1 MIFSKEAIDY
11 HLPKR
16 NTLQQCIEVMGSD
29 EIKESEWAIE
39 AENMRVDYGDTLA
52 VKGLTLQ
59 IPYGE
64 VYGLVGANGAGK
76 TSTFSVWA
84 TLIKPTYGNVKV
96 GGVDILE
103 SPDKARK
110 MMAYM
115 PDLAPVPSDLKVW
128 EFLDLFARSYGY
140 SAEEG
145 RERWTDC
152 LKMVDL
158 WEKRNDF
165 CRDLSRGM
173 KQRVNL
179 AKAIIHHPKVLIL
192 DEPASGMDPQSR
204 AKLRVILKR
213 MAAKGT
219 TVVVSSHILNELSD
233 MCSSVGIL
241 HHGELIDH
249 GELQQVVDRGVGE
262 ETQMLILVAGDQAV
276 MIQELKK
283 FLDENYA
290 EMKLEPVIS
299 KGGVV
304 VNVAGGMDEQ
314 AALLSLL
321 VGEGIKIR
329 SYAPLG
335 SGIEQRLMEING

>member
-1 MIFSKEAIDY
+1 MVDDKMIAND
-11 HLPKR
+11 
-16 NTLQQCIEVMGSD
+16 
-29 EIKESEWAIE
+29 WAIE
-39 AENMRVDYGDTLA
+39 AENMRVDYGNTVA
-52 VKGLTLQ
+52 VKGLTLH

-96 GGVDILE
+96 GGVDIME
-103 SPDKARK
+103 DTDKARK

-140 SAEEG
+140 SAQEG
-145 RERWTDC
+145 KERWSDC
-152 LKMVDL
+152 LNMVDL
-158 WEKRNDF
+158 WDKRHDF
-165 CRDLSRGM
+165 CKNLSRGM

-179 AKAIIHHPKVLIL
+179 AKAILHHPKVIIL

-204 AKLRVILKR
+204 AKLRVILKK
-213 MAAKGT
+213 MAAEGA

-249 GELQQVVDRGVGE
+249 GEIQQVVDRGAVSE
-262 ETQMLILVAGDQAV
+262 VQVLILVAGEQAQK
-276 MIQELKK
+276 IAELKQ
-283 FLDENYA
+283 FLDENYGD
-290 EMKLEPVIS
+290 ELRPVIM

-304 VNVAGGMDEQ
+304 VNTQGGMSAQ
-314 AALLSLL
+314 ASLL
-321 VGEGIKIR
+321 THLVKAGIEIR
-329 SYAPLG
+329 SYAPIG
-335 SGIEQRLMEING
+335 SGIEQRLMEIDK

>member
-1 MIFSKEAIDY
+1 MMA
-11 HLPKR
+11 
-16 NTLQQCIEVMGSD
+16 T
-29 EIKESEWAIE
+29 EWAIE
-39 AENMRVDYGDTLA
+39 AENMRVDYGNTVA
-52 VKGLTLQ
+52 VKGLTLK

-84 TLIKPTYGNVKV
+84 TLMKPTYGNVKI

-103 SPDKARK
+103 DPDQARK
-110 MMAYM
+110 MIAYM

-140 SAEEG
+140 SAEDA

-152 LKMVDL
+152 LNMVDL
-158 WEKRNDF
+158 WDKRNDF
-165 CRDLSRGM
+165 CKHLSRGM

-179 AKAIIHHPKVLIL
+179 AKAILHHPKVIIL

-204 AKLRVILKR
+204 AKLRVILKK
-213 MAAKGT
+213 MAAEGT

-249 GELQQVVDRGVGE
+249 GEVQQVVDRGVGGE
-262 ETQMLILVAGDQAV
+262 VQILILVAGDQEIKIA
-276 MIQELKK
+276 ELKQ
-283 FLDENYA
+283 FLDKKYGDQLKPA
-290 EMKLEPVIS
+290 IM
-299 KGGVV
+299 KGGVI
-304 VNVAGGMDEQ
+304 VNIDGGMSAQ
-314 AALLSLL
+314 AALLTHL
-321 VGEGIKIR
+321 VREGIEIR

-335 SGIEQRLMEING
+335 SGIEQRLMEINK

>member
-1 MIFSKEAIDY
+1 MSIDE
-11 HLPKR
+11 
-16 NTLQQCIEVMGSD
+16 NTDGLLTG
-29 EIKESEWAIE
+29 EWAIE
-39 AENMRVDYGDTLA
+39 AEDMRVDYGNTVA
-52 VKGLTLQ
+52 VKGLTLK

-140 SAEEG
+140 SKADG

-179 AKAIIHHPKVLIL
+179 AKAILHYPKVIIL

-204 AKLRVILKR
+204 AKLRIILKK
-213 MAAKGT
+213 MAARGT

-249 GELQQVVDRGVGE
+249 GQLQEVVDRGEAE
-262 ETQMLILVAGDQAV
+262 ESQMLILVAGEQEEKIAGLKQLLDQDFV
-276 MIQELKK
+276 EDDLQ
-283 FLDENYA
+283 
-290 EMKLEPVIS
+290 PVLM
-299 KGGVV
+299 KGGIV
-304 VNVAGGMDEQ
+304 VNVSGGMDKQ
-314 AALLSLL
+314 AELLTRL
-321 VGEGIKIR
+321 VRAGIEIR

-335 SGIEQRLMEING
+335 SGIEQRLMEIDQ

>member
-1 MIFSKEAIDY
+1 
-11 HLPKR
+11 
-16 NTLQQCIEVMGSD
+16 MGKDEMSD
-29 EIKESEWAIE
+29 SAGEWAIE
-39 AENMRVDYGDTLA
+39 AENMRVDYGDTVA
-52 VKGLTLQ
+52 VKGLTLR

-84 TLIKPTYGNVKV
+84 TLMQPTYGNVKI

-140 SAEEG
+140 SASEG
-145 RERWTDC
+145 KARWTDC
-152 LKMVDL
+152 LNMVDL
-158 WEKRNDF
+158 WDKRNDY

-179 AKAIIHHPKVLIL
+179 AKAILHHPKVVIL

-204 AKLRVILKR
+204 AKLRLILKK
-213 MAAKGT
+213 MAAQGS

-241 HHGELIDH
+241 HHGELIDD
-249 GELQQVVDRGVGE
+249 GALQEVVDRGEGGE
-262 ETQMLILVAGDQAV
+262 SKMLILVSGEQAV
-276 MIQELKK
+276 KIGELKK
-283 FLDENYA
+283 FLDDEHADLGA
-290 EMKLEPVIS
+290 EIM
-299 KGGVV
+299 KGGAVV
-304 VNVAGGMDEQ
+304 DITGGMDEQ
-314 AALLSLL
+314 ADFLSTL
-321 VGEGIKIR
+321 VARGFKIR
-329 SYAPLG
+329 SYASLG
-335 SGIEQRLMEING
+335 SGIEQRLMEINA

>member
-1 MIFSKEAIDY
+1 MGNEEIEA
-11 HLPKR
+11 
-16 NTLQQCIEVMGSD
+16 G
-29 EIKESEWAIE
+29 EWAIE
-39 AENMRVDYGDTLA
+39 AENMRVDYGNTVA
-52 VKGLTLQ
+52 VKGLTLK

-103 SPDKARK
+103 NPDKARK

-140 SAEEG
+140 SGHEG
-145 RERWTDC
+145 KERWTDC

-158 WEKRNDF
+158 WDKRNDF
-165 CRDLSRGM
+165 CKNLSRGM

-179 AKAIIHHPKVLIL
+179 AKAIIHNPKVIIL

-204 AKLRVILKR
+204 AKLRVILKK
-213 MAAKGT
+213 MASQGT

-241 HHGELIDH
+241 HHGELIDN
-249 GELQQVVDRGVGE
+249 GELQQVVDRGEGGE
-262 ETQMLILVAGDQAV
+262 SQMLILVAGEQVEKIA
-276 MIQELKK
+276 ELKK
-283 FLDENYA
+283 LLDE
-290 EMKLEPVIS
+290 KLADKNLEAVIM

-304 VNVAGGMDEQ
+304 VTVQGGMDEQ
-314 AALLSLL
+314 AALLTRL
-321 VGEGIKIR
+321 VGEGIQIR
-329 SYAPLG
+329 SFAPIG
-335 SGIEQRLMEING
+335 SGIEQRLMEINR

>member
-1 MIFSKEAIDY
+1 MNEMDSV
-11 HLPKR
+11 
-16 NTLQQCIEVMGSD
+16 EVSD
-29 EIKESEWAIE
+29 EEWAIE
-39 AENMRVDYGDTLA
+39 ADNMRVDYGDHVA
-52 VKGLTLQ
+52 VKGLSLK

-84 TLIKPTYGNVKV
+84 TLLTPTYGNVKV

-103 SPDKARK
+103 NPDKARK
-110 MMAYM
+110 MLAYM

-140 SAEEG
+140 NGDEG
-145 RERWTDC
+145 KERWSDC
-152 LKMVDL
+152 LKMVNL

-179 AKAIIHHPKVLIL
+179 AKAILHNPKVIIL

-204 AKLRVILKR
+204 AQLRVILKK
-213 MAAKGT
+213 MAAQGT

-233 MCSSVGIL
+233 MCSLVGIL

-249 GELQQVVDRGVGE
+249 GELQEVVDRGSGE
-262 ETQMLILVAGDQAV
+262 DSEMLILVAGDQSQGV
-276 MIQELKK
+276 TELMAL
-283 FLDENYA
+283 LDDKYGSQNLDA
-290 EMKLEPVIS
+290 RMM
-299 KGGVV
+299 KGGVI
-304 VNVAGGMDEQ
+304 VNVSGGMDGQ
-314 AALLSLL
+314 AALLTQL
-321 VGEGIKIR
+321 VSDGVKIR
-329 SYAPLG
+329 SYGPVG
-335 SGIEQRLMEING
+335 SGIEQRLMEINS

>member
-1 MIFSKEAIDY
+1 
-11 HLPKR
+11 
-16 NTLQQCIEVMGSD
+16 
-29 EIKESEWAIE
+29 
-39 AENMRVDYGDTLA
+39 
-52 VKGLTLQ
+52 
-59 IPYGE
+59 
-64 VYGLVGANGAGK
+64 
-76 TSTFSVWA
+76 
-84 TLIKPTYGNVKV
+84 VKV

-103 SPDKARK
+103 DPDKARK

-140 SAEEG
+140 SAEDG

-152 LKMVDL
+152 LNMVDL
-158 WEKRNDF
+158 WDKRNDF
-165 CRDLSRGM
+165 CKNLSRGM

-179 AKAIIHHPKVLIL
+179 AKAILHHPKVIIL

-204 AKLRVILKR
+204 AKLRVILKK
-213 MAAKGT
+213 MAAEGS

-249 GELQQVVDRGVGE
+249 GEIQQVVDRGEGGE
-262 ETQMLILVAGDQAV
+262 VQMLILVAGEQAV
-276 MIQELKK
+276 KIAELKK
-283 FLDENYA
+283 ILDEKYDA
-290 EMKLEPVIS
+290 TLMPIII

-304 VNVAGGMDEQ
+304 VSIHGGMSEQ
-314 AALLSLL
+314 ASLLSQL
-321 VGEGIKIR
+321 VSEGIEIR

-335 SGIEQRLMEING
+335 SGIEQRLMEINR

>member
-1 MIFSKEAIDY
+1 
-11 HLPKR
+11 
-16 NTLQQCIEVMGSD
+16 
-29 EIKESEWAIE
+29 
-39 AENMRVDYGDTLA
+39 MRVDYGNTVA
-52 VKGLTLQ
+52 VKGLTLR

-103 SPDKARK
+103 DPDQARK

-152 LKMVDL
+152 LNMVDL
-158 WEKRNDF
+158 WDKRNDF
-165 CRDLSRGM
+165 CKHLSRGM

-179 AKAIIHHPKVLIL
+179 AKAILHHPKVIIL

-204 AKLRVILKR
+204 AKLRVILKK
-213 MAAKGT
+213 MAAEGT

-249 GELQQVVDRGVGE
+249 GEVQNVVDRGEGGE
-262 ETQMLILVAGDQAV
+262 VEVLILVPGEQEVKIA
-276 MIQELKK
+276 ELKK
-283 FLDENYA
+283 FLDEHSGNELMPRIA
-290 EMKLEPVIS
+290 

-304 VNVAGGMDEQ
+304 VKIQGGMNAQ
-314 AALLSLL
+314 AALLTHL
-321 VGEGIKIR
+321 VREGIEIR
-329 SYAPLG
+329 SYAQLG
-335 SGIEQRLMEING
+335 SGIEQRLMEINR

>member
-1 MIFSKEAIDY
+1 
-11 HLPKR
+11 
-16 NTLQQCIEVMGSD
+16 MGKDEMSD
-29 EIKESEWAIE
+29 SAGEWAIE
-39 AENMRVDYGDTLA
+39 AENMRVDYGDTVA
-52 VKGLTLQ
+52 VKGLTLR

-84 TLIKPTYGNVKV
+84 TLMQPTYGNVKI

-140 SAEEG
+140 SASEG
-145 RERWTDC
+145 KARWTDC
-152 LKMVDL
+152 LNMVDL
-158 WEKRNDF
+158 WDKRNDY

-179 AKAIIHHPKVLIL
+179 AKAILHHPKVVIL

-204 AKLRVILKR
+204 AKLRLILKK
-213 MAAKGT
+213 MAAQGS

-241 HHGELIDH
+241 HHGELIDD
-249 GELQQVVDRGVGE
+249 GALQEVVDRGEGGE
-262 ETQMLILVAGDQAV
+262 SKMLILVSGEQAV
-276 MIQELKK
+276 KIGELKK
-283 FLDENYA
+283 FLDDEHADLGA
-290 EMKLEPVIS
+290 EIM

-304 VNVAGGMDEQ
+304 VDITGGMDEQ
-314 AALLSLL
+314 ADFLSTL
-321 VGEGIKIR
+321 VARGFKIR
-329 SYAPLG
+329 SYASLG
-335 SGIEQRLMEING
+335 SGIEQRLMEINE

>member
-1 MIFSKEAIDY
+1 M
-11 HLPKR
+11 
-16 NTLQQCIEVMGSD
+16 V
-29 EIKESEWAIE
+29 EITDTEGAPSAVLVADRQGDWAVE
-39 AENMRVDYGDTLA
+39 TVNMRVDYGDMVA

-59 IPYGE
+59 IKYGE

-84 TLIKPTYGNVKV
+84 TLMQPTYGDVKI

-103 SPDKARK
+103 NPEKARR

-140 SAEEG
+140 SAAAG
-145 RERWTDC
+145 KARWKEC
-152 LKMVDL
+152 LEMVDL
-158 WEKRNDF
+158 WDKRNNF
-165 CRDLSRGM
+165 CKDLSRGM

-179 AKAIIHHPKVLIL
+179 AKAILHHPKVLIL

-204 AKLRVILKR
+204 AKLRDILKK

-219 TVVVSSHILNELSD
+219 TIVVSSHILNELSD

-241 HHGELIDH
+241 HKGELIDH
-249 GELQQVVDRGVGE
+249 GPLQDVVDRGGVEQSEMLVLLAGE
-262 ETQMLILVAGDQAV
+262 QVEEIDKLID
-276 MIQELKK
+276 
-283 FLDENYA
+283 FLENDEFEHH
-290 EMKLEPVIS
+290 EMRL

-304 VNVAGGMDEQ
+304 LMVDGGMAGQ
-314 AALLSLL
+314 ADLLTRL
-321 VGEGIKIR
+321 VQHGFRVR
-329 SYAPLG
+329 SYLPLG
-335 SGIEQRLMEING
+335 SGIEQRLMGLNA

>member
-1 MIFSKEAIDY
+1 M
-11 HLPKR
+11 
-16 NTLQQCIEVMGSD
+16 NVQMVND
-29 EIKESEWAIE
+29 ETIATKWAIE
-39 AENMRVDYGDTLA
+39 AENMRVDYGNTVA
-52 VKGLTLQ
+52 VKGLTLK

-64 VYGLVGANGAGK
+64 VYGLVGSNGAGK

-84 TLIKPTYGNVKV
+84 TLIQPTYGNVKV

-140 SAEEG
+140 SASEG
-145 RERWTDC
+145 KERWTDC
-152 LKMVDL
+152 LNMVDL
-158 WEKRNDF
+158 WDKRNDF
-165 CRDLSRGM
+165 CKDLSRGM

-179 AKAIIHHPKVLIL
+179 AKAILHHPKVIIL

-204 AKLRVILKR
+204 AKLRVILKK
-213 MAAKGT
+213 MAAEGT

-233 MCSSVGIL
+233 MCTSVGIL

-249 GELQQVVDRGVGE
+249 GELQQVVDRGEGGE
-262 ETQMLILVAGDQAV
+262 AQILILVAGEQALK
-276 MIQELKK
+276 IAELKK
-283 FLDENYA
+283 YLDEKHAAQN
-290 EMKLEPVIS
+290 LEPTIM

-304 VNVAGGMDEQ
+304 VTVSGGMDEQ
-314 AALLSLL
+314 AALLTQL
-321 VGEGIKIR
+321 VNEGIEIR

-335 SGIEQRLMEING
+335 SGIEQRLMEINR

>member
-1 MIFSKEAIDY
+1 MDTEVS
-11 HLPKR
+11 
-16 NTLQQCIEVMGSD
+16 NTEL
-29 EIKESEWAIE
+29 SEWAIE
-39 AENMRVDYGDTLA
+39 AEDMRVDYGSTLA
-52 VKGLTLQ
+52 VKGLTLR

-84 TLIKPTYGNVKV
+84 TLLKPTYGNVKI

-103 SPDKARK
+103 NPAEARK

-140 SAEEG
+140 SAKEG
-145 RERWTDC
+145 RERWGEC

-158 WEKRNDF
+158 WDKRNDF
-165 CRDLSRGM
+165 CKGLSRGM

-179 AKAIIHHPKVLIL
+179 AKAILHHPKVIIL
-192 DEPASGMDPQSR
+192 DEPASGMDPKSR
-204 AKLRVILKR
+204 AQLRTILKR
-213 MAAKGT
+213 MAKNGS

-233 MCSSVGIL
+233 MCSSVAIL

-249 GELQQVVDRGVGE
+249 GELQEVVDRGVAD
-262 ETQMLILVAGDQAV
+262 TTKILILVAGDQVKETEALKEL
-276 MIQELKK
+276 IQQKFDIRNLQPELR
-283 FLDENYA
+283 
-290 EMKLEPVIS
+290 

-304 VNVAGGMDEQ
+304 VNVKGGMEEQ
-314 AALLSLL
+314 AALLTDLIH
-321 VGEGIKIR
+321 EGVHIR
-329 SYAPLG
+329 SYAPIG
-335 SGIEQRLMEING
+335 SGIEQRLIEINEGTE

>member
-1 MIFSKEAIDY
+1 MDKD
-11 HLPKR
+11 
-16 NTLQQCIEVMGSD
+16 VSD
-29 EIKESEWAIE
+29 VEPVQWAIE
-39 AENMRVDYGDTLA
+39 AEDMRVDYGTTVA
-52 VKGLTLQ
+52 VKGLTLR

-84 TLIKPTYGNVKV
+84 TLLKPTYGNVKI

-103 SPDKARK
+103 KPAEARK
-110 MMAYM
+110 MLAYM

-140 SAEEG
+140 SAVEGKVRWEE
-145 RERWTDC
+145 C

-165 CRDLSRGM
+165 CKGLSRGM

-179 AKAIIHHPKVLIL
+179 AKAILHHPKVIIL
-192 DEPASGMDPQSR
+192 DEPASGMDPKSR
-204 AKLRVILKR
+204 AQLRTILKR
-213 MAAKGT
+213 MAKQGS

-249 GELQQVVDRGVGE
+249 GELQQV
-262 ETQMLILVAGDQAV
+262 I
-276 MIQELKK
+276 
-283 FLDENYA
+283 
-290 EMKLEPVIS
+290 
-299 KGGVV
+299 
-304 VNVAGGMDEQ
+304 
-314 AALLSLL
+314 
-321 VGEGIKIR
+321 GI
-329 SYAPLG
+329 P
-335 SGIEQRLMEING
+335 RL

>member
-1 MIFSKEAIDY
+1 MSE
-11 HLPKR
+11 
-16 NTLQQCIEVMGSD
+16 IECDG
-29 EIKESEWAIE
+29 EWAVE
-39 AENMRVDYGDTLA
+39 AVNMRVDYGDMVA
-52 VKGLTLQ
+52 VKGLNLQ
-59 IPYGE
+59 IKYGE

-84 TLIKPTYGNVKV
+84 TLMQPTYGDVKI

-103 SPDKARK
+103 SPEKARR

-140 SAEEG
+140 SASEG
-145 RERWTDC
+145 KERWKSC
-152 LKMVDL
+152 LEMVDL

-179 AKAIIHHPKVLIL
+179 AKAILHHPKVLIL

-204 AKLRVILKR
+204 AKLRIILKK
-213 MAAKGT
+213 MAANGT
-219 TVVVSSHILNELSD
+219 TVIVSSHILNELSD

-241 HHGELIDH
+241 HKGELIDH
-249 GELQQVVDRGVGE
+249 GPLQDVVDRGGVESCEMLVLLAGE
-262 ETQMLILVAGDQAV
+262 QQQEEIDKLIA
-276 MIQELKK
+276 
-283 FLDENYA
+283 FLENDEG
-290 EMKLEPVIS
+290 EHHEICS

-304 VNVAGGMDEQ
+304 LMVAGGMAGQ
-314 AALLSLL
+314 ADLLTKL
-321 VGEGIKIR
+321 VKEGFRIR

-335 SGIEQRLMEING
+335 SGIEQRLIDINS

>member
-1 MIFSKEAIDY
+1 MLKGEQTD
-11 HLPKR
+11 
-16 NTLQQCIEVMGSD
+16 G
-29 EIKESEWAIE
+29 EWAIE
-39 AENMRVDYGDTLA
+39 AENMRVDYGNTVA
-52 VKGLTLQ
+52 VKGLTLK

-96 GGVDILE
+96 GGVDVLE
-103 SPDKARK
+103 NPDKARK

-140 SAEEG
+140 SASEG
-145 RERWTDC
+145 KERWTDC
-152 LKMVDL
+152 LRMVSL

-165 CRDLSRGM
+165 CKDLSRGM

-179 AKAIIHHPKVLIL
+179 AKAILHHPKVIIL

-204 AKLRVILKR
+204 VQLRLILKE
-213 MAAKGT
+213 MAAQGT

-241 HHGELIDH
+241 HHGELIDE
-249 GELQQVVDRGVGE
+249 GELQEVVDRGAGDVSE
-262 ETQMLILVAGDQAV
+262 VLILVAGDQVGKIA
-276 MIQELKK
+276 ELKQCIDVK
-283 FLDENYA
+283 FAGQNLQPMMA
-290 EMKLEPVIS
+290 

-304 VNVAGGMDEQ
+304 VRVSGGMDGQ
-314 AALLSLL
+314 ADLLKQL
-321 VGEGIKIR
+321 VSEGIEVR

-335 SGIEQRLMEING
+335 SGIEQRLMEINR

>member
-1 MIFSKEAIDY
+1 MGNVDS
-11 HLPKR
+11 
-16 NTLQQCIEVMGSD
+16 IET
-29 EIKESEWAIE
+29 EWAIE
-39 AENMRVDYGDTLA
+39 AENMRVDYGDTVA
-52 VKGLTLQ
+52 VKGLTLK

-84 TLIKPTYGNVKV
+84 TLMQPTYGNVKV
-96 GGVDILE
+96 GGIDILE
-103 SPDKARK
+103 NPDKARK

-145 RERWTDC
+145 EERWTDC

-158 WEKRNDF
+158 WDKRKDF
-165 CRDLSRGM
+165 CKDLSRGM

-179 AKAIIHHPKVLIL
+179 AKAILHHPKVIIL

-204 AKLRVILKR
+204 AKLRVILKK
-213 MAAKGT
+213 MAEQGT

-249 GELQQVVDRGVGE
+249 GELQNVVDRGEGGE
-262 ETQMLILVAGDQAV
+262 VEMLILVAGDQVVKIAA
-276 MIQELKK
+276 LKSL
-283 FLDENYA
+283 LDEK
-290 EMKLEPVIS
+290 EMFQNLKPIIT

-304 VNVAGGMDEQ
+304 VTISGGMAEQ
-314 AALLSLL
+314 AALLTQL
-321 VGEGIKIR
+321 VSEGIEIR

-335 SGIEQRLMEING
+335 SGIEQRLMEINK

>member
-1 MIFSKEAIDY
+1 MTE
-11 HLPKR
+11 
-16 NTLQQCIEVMGSD
+16 G
-29 EIKESEWAIE
+29 EWAIE
-39 AENMRVDYGDTLA
+39 AENMRVDYGNTVA
-52 VKGLTLQ
+52 VKGLNLK

-103 SPDKARK
+103 SPDQARK

-140 SAEEG
+140 TAREG
-145 RERWTDC
+145 KDRWKDC
-152 LKMVDL
+152 LEMVDL
-158 WEKRNDF
+158 WDKRNDF
-165 CRDLSRGM
+165 CKDLSRGM

-179 AKAIIHHPKVLIL
+179 AKAILHHPKVLIL

-204 AKLRVILKR
+204 AKLRTILNR
-213 MAAKGT
+213 MAACGT

-249 GELQQVVDRGVGE
+249 GELQEVVDRGEGG
-262 ETQMLILVAGDQAV
+262 ETQMLILVSGDQALK
-276 MIQELKK
+276 INELKK

-290 EMKLEPVIS
+290 EMNLSPRIM

-304 VNVAGGMDEQ
+304 VNVSGGMDDQ
-314 AALLSLL
+314 SRLLTQL
-321 VGEGIKIR
+321 VSEGIEVR

-335 SGIEQRLMEING
+335 SGIEQRLIEIDG